1 MEKKRLTTVVSGL
14 NKGFYLTVVC
24 CALLGAAL
32 FFLLFGGGVLNPTE
46 TRWVRFGGGDNFQH
60 YIGWRFYRNAP
71 WIRYLTFYRN
81 LNYPI
86 GSTTVA
92 TDSNPLAAMIF
103 KVFRR
108 ALPKEFQYNGI
119 WLLLSF
125 ALSGFFAGCI
135 GYRLTGR
142 SWGAFLFTGFA
153 LSNPVPIQRA
163 LIHDSLAGHWLIL
176 AAIWLAL
183 NRRDRR
189 TIYAWFGLVFA
200 ALGIHVYFL
209 PMLLF
214 ILTLELIALSGEKA
228 SWRYVCGLAV
238 ACAGAVGLGYLV
250 FGYGLIEGGTAS
262 FGELSLNLNAFFN
275 PDGASRILP
284 ARPTFPLQY
293 EGFNY
298 WGLGVL
304 LLAVLSLAFAE
315 FRAFRRWLPFSIP
328 TVGLILFAVSNRIA
342 FDRVVLVDIRLP
354 AELES
359 IFSIFRSSGRLV
371 WPLFYLC
378 LIWVFRAFARR
389 KGEPVG
395 RWRAVGSWALLIAAF
410 ALQLYDL
417 SGFYRSAS
425 DRVRQVMTREAP
437 ERIDATAWSEILAAA
452 DSLELTEGA
461 SELKDAFAMLAA
473 DLGLTINKGSA
484 ARGVRPVLGGDQVP
498 VETRLESGEFEEG
511 AVYILLNEAARELA
525 ERRYPEAYRAIGE
538 IGYLDFDESPF

>member
-1 MEKKRLTTVVSGL
+1 MKKKRLTTAESGL

-24 CALLGAAL
+24 CALMGAAL

-103 KVFRR
+103 KVFRW
-108 ALPKEFQYNGI
+108 ALPKTFQYNGI

-189 TIYAWFGLVFA
+189 TIYAWFGLIFA

-214 ILTLELIALSGEKA
+214 ILTLELIVLIGERA
-228 SWRYVCGLAV
+228 SWRYVCGLAIG
-238 ACAGAVGLGYLV
+238 CAGAVGLGYV
-250 FGYGLIEGGTAS
+250 FFGYDLIDAGTAS

-304 LLAVLSLAFAE
+304 LLAVLSLAFTE
-315 FRAFRRWLPFSIP
+315 FSAFRRWVPLLVP
-328 TVGLILFAVSNRIA
+328 TLGLILFAASNRIA
-342 FDRVVLVDIRLP
+342 FDRTVLVDIRLP
-354 AELES
+354 ARLES
-359 IFSIFRSSGRLV
+359 VFSIFRSSGRLV

-378 LIWVFRAFARR
+378 LIWVFRALAGREDGASAGRR
-389 KGEPVG
+389 
-395 RWRAVGSWALLIAAF
+395 RAMAGWILLTAAF

-417 SGFYRSAS
+417 SGFYRSVS
-425 DRVRQVMTREAP
+425 DRVCQVMTSEAP
-437 ERIDATAWSEILAAA
+437 ERIDAAAWTEVLSAA
-452 DSLELTEGA
+452 DSLELTDGPA
-461 SELKDAFAMLAA
+461 ELKDAFAMLAA

-484 ARGVRPVLGGDQVP
+484 ARGVRPVAGGDLVP
-498 VETRLESGEFEEG
+498 VETRLESGEFVEG
-511 AVYILLNEAARELA
+511 AVYVLLNEAARELA
-525 ERRYPEAYRAIGE
+525 LQRYPEAYRAIGE
-538 IGYLDFDESPF
+538 IGYLDFNE